1 MGYSDTKLLDIL
13 LELDIEEIKAI
24 CDTYQKKH
32 ENEFKLGLSK
42 LCYQA
47 ISIKQDERDRAYM
60 ADLIQKAKAEKKGS
74 PE

>member
-1 MGYSDTKLLDIL
+1 MEYSDRQLLNML
-13 LELDIEEIKAI
+13 LELEIEEIKAI
-24 CDTYQKKH
+24 CATYQKKH

-47 ISIKQDERDRAYM
+47 ISIKQDEGDRAYM

-74 PE
+74 LE